1 MTENSRK
8 RGFPAWALVLDIVG
22 TLLLAAGIYSV
33 VVGELPIVKGVEPGY
48 IGIALIIVGA
58 LLTMPLV
65 LILVQR
71 SMARK

>member
-1 MTENSRK
+1 MTENDQKRK
-8 RGFPAWALVLDIVG
+8 LPIWALVLDVLG

-33 VVGELPIVKGVEPGY
+33 VVGELPFVKGVELGY

-65 LILVQR
+65 LVLVQR